1 MGGRNDGHPYIG
13 PRSFSTPDLLAT
25 AENSGWPQ
33 IHGSATPSSISHNIR
48 QPNPGQHIFIPA
60 VSQQSYTQPPID
72 TYITAPQ
79 QPFDPFDTSE
89 YWSLVQSQL
98 PTTPTFVFPMH
109 ETSNYPSPRS
119 EGSRSARAGS
129 QCGVF
134 MASNL
139 SPKIPQDTS
148 PTSERSAESRGDG
161 ASIQEL
167 PRNSEGQLYC
177 DLGTCTADPQVFTR
191 KCEWK

>member
-1 MGGRNDGHPYIG
+1 MGGRNDGHPYII

-33 IHGSATPSSISHNIR
+33 IHGSATPHSISHNIR
-48 QPNPGQHIFIPA
+48 QPNPGQHIFIP
-60 VSQQSYTQPPID
+60 QPSYTQPPID
-72 TYITAPQ
+72 TYIAAPQ
-79 QPFDPFDTSE
+79 QSFDPFDTSE
-89 YWSLVQSQL
+89 YWSLVQSRF
-98 PTTPTFVFPMH
+98 PTTPTLVFPMH

-129 QCGVF
+129 QCGLF
-134 MASNL
+134 MASNI
-139 SPKIPQDTS
+139 SAKIPQDTS
-148 PTSERSAESRGDG
+148 PTSERSAGSRGDG

-177 DLGTCTADPQVFTR
+177 DLGTCATDPEVFTR